1 MPTAAAQAAQARYPL
16 TQGVNPWLVTL
27 SVMLPTFM
35 EVLDTAI
42 ASVALPYIAG
52 SLSASNSEAT
62 WVLTSYLVAN
72 AVILPA
78 SNWFARRFGRKRF
91 LLTCVIIF
99 TVASFFCGAAPS
111 LGIILLARVMQGA
124 GGGALQPLSQ
134 SILLES
140 FPIQKRSMAMAAY
153 GLGIVVAPVL
163 GPTLGGWLTDTFS
176 WRYAFYINI
185 PIGILAVIMITRFVH
200 DPPYIKNAK
209 VSPFDN
215 IGFGLLIVWTGC
227 LQVVLDKGQEDD
239 WFGAVW
245 VRWAVAALILAFVGW
260 IWRSW
265 TNPKGLVDLH
275 ILKDRNFRTGCFM
288 IALLGMCIYIT
299 IAILPLYYQEV
310 LGYTAF
316 TAGLVVGPRGI
327 GSFIGSPIV
336 GFLGSRVD
344 PRKLLCAGFLGFAVC
359 SYIFGTVNLSIGPY
373 TLLIPIL
380 LTGFALSFVFVP
392 LATMST
398 STISRNDMG
407 NATGLFNMLRNIGG
421 SIGIAMASTALIRR
435 AALHQTEIGAHIT
448 TSTMVFQQRSS
459 ALAYYLGHH
468 VGPAQARAGAGGM
481 LYGLMIQQSA
491 LMAYV
496 DVFRWTAL
504 LAFFCACA
512 TWLFK
517 KPPKNA
523 APPPRRPLRLR
534 SSSKSTA
541 VIPIPSRI
549 VILERVSHDG
559 RVEGLA
565 VAFAVPFFPPHRP
578 RLRT

>member
-1 MPTAAAQAAQARYPL
+1 MFRSSMPTADAQARYPL
-16 TQGVNPWLVTL
+16 SQGVNPWLVTV

-91 LLTCVIIF
+91 LLICVIIF

-111 LGIILLARVMQGA
+111 LGVILLARVMQGA

-185 PIGILAVIMITRFVH
+185 PVGILAVFMIARFIH

-209 VSPFDN
+209 VGPFDN
-215 IGFGLLIVWTGC
+215 LGFGLLIVWTGC
-227 LQVVLDKGQEDD
+227 LQIVLDKGQEDD
-239 WFGAVW
+239 WLGALW
-245 VRWAVAALILAFVGW
+245 VRWAVAALVIALVGW
-260 IWRSW
+260 IWHSW
-265 TNPKGLVDLH
+265 THPKGLVDLH
-275 ILKDRNFRTGCFM
+275 ILRDRNFRTGCFL

-316 TAGLVVGPRGI
+316 SAGLVVGPRGV
-327 GSFIGSPIV
+327 GSFIGSPMV
-336 GFLGSRVD
+336 GFLGSRID
-344 PRKLLCAGFLGFAVC
+344 NRKLLSAGFLAFGICAMV
-359 SYIFGTVNLSIGPY
+359 FGTVNLDIGPY
-373 TLLIPIL
+373 TLLIPIT

-392 LATMST
+392 LATLST
-398 STISRNDMG
+398 STINRQEMG

-421 SIGIAMASTALIRR
+421 SIGIAMATTALIRR
-435 AALHQTEIGAHIT
+435 SALHQTEIGAAIPPYMLQQK
-448 TSTMVFQQRSS
+448 ST
-459 ALAYYLGHH
+459 AIAGYLAHH
-468 VGPAQARAGAGGM
+468 VGQAQARPGSFGL
-481 LYGLMIQQSA
+481 LYGLMEQQSA
-491 LMAYV
+491 LMSYV
-496 DVFRWTAL
+496 DVFRWTAV
-504 LAFFCACA
+504 LAFFCAGA
-512 TWLFK
+512 VWLFK
-517 KPPKNA
+517 KPIQHA
-523 APPPRRPLRLR
+523 APPPG
-534 SSSKSTA
+534 
-541 VIPIPSRI
+541 V
-549 VILERVSHDG
+549 H
-559 RVEGLA
+559 
-565 VAFAVPFFPPHRP
+565 
-578 RLRT
+578 

>member
-1 MPTAAAQAAQARYPL
+1 MPTAADQARYPL
-16 TQGVNPWLVTL
+16 SQGVNPWLVTL

-91 LLTCVIIF
+91 LLSCVVIF

-111 LGIILLARVMQGA
+111 LGVILLARVMQGA
-124 GGGALQPLSQ
+124 GGGALQPLAQ

-140 FPIQKRSMAMAAY
+140 FPVQKRSMAMAAY

-185 PIGILAVIMITRFVH
+185 PVGILAVVMISRFIY

-209 VSPFDN
+209 VGPFDN
-215 IGFGLLIVWTGC
+215 LGFGLLIVWTGC
-227 LQVVLDKGQEDD
+227 LQIVLDKGQEDD

-245 VRWAVAALILAFVGW
+245 VRWAVAALVCGLIGW
-260 IWRSW
+260 IWHSW
-265 TNPKGLVDLH
+265 THPGGLVDLH
-275 ILKDRNFRTGCFM
+275 ILKNRNFRTGCFL

-327 GSFIGSPIV
+327 GSFIGSPII
-336 GFLGSRVD
+336 GFLGSRID
-344 PRKLLCAGFLGFAVC
+344 PRKLLTAGFLGFGVC
-359 SYIFGTVNLSIGPY
+359 SLVFGTVNLSIGPY
-373 TLLIPIL
+373 TLLIPIMI
-380 LTGFALSFVFVP
+380 TGFSLSFVFVP
-392 LATMST
+392 LATMTT
-398 STISRNDMG
+398 STLTNQEMG

-421 SIGIAMASTALIRR
+421 SIGIAMATTALIRR
-435 AALHQTEIGAHIT
+435 AALHQTEIGANVT
-448 TSTMVFQQRSS
+448 ASTYVLQQES
-459 ALAYYLGHH
+459 AGLAAYLGHRM
-468 VGPAQARAGAGGM
+468 GPAAGRPGAMGL
-481 LYGLMIQQSA
+481 LYGLMEQQSA

-496 DVFRWTAL
+496 DVFRWTAV
-504 LAFFCACA
+504 LAFFCAGA
-512 TWLFK
+512 VWLFK
-517 KPPKNA
+517 KPAKLGK
-523 APPPRRPLRLR
+523 PP
-534 SSSKSTA
+534 
-541 VIPIPSRI
+541 VG
-549 VILERVSHDG
+549 VH
-559 RVEGLA
+559 
-565 VAFAVPFFPPHRP
+565 
-578 RLRT
+578 

>member
-1 MPTAAAQAAQARYPL
+1 MITAESQARYPL
-16 TQGVNPWLVTL
+16 TQGVNPWLVTV

-52 SLSASNSEAT
+52 SLSSTNSEAT

-78 SNWFARRFGRKRF
+78 SNWFARRWGRKRF

-99 TVASFFCGAAPS
+99 TIASFFCGAAPS
-111 LGIILLARVMQGA
+111 LAIILLARVLQGA

-140 FPIQKRSMAMAAY
+140 FPPAKRSMAMAAY

-185 PIGILAVIMITRFVH
+185 PVGILAVLLIARFVH

-209 VSPFDN
+209 VGAFDN

-239 WFGAVW
+239 WFAAPW
-245 VRWAVAALILAFVGW
+245 VRWAVAALIFGFIGW

-265 TNPKGLVDLH
+265 TKKNGLVDLH
-275 ILKDRNFRTGCFM
+275 VLKNRNFRTGCFL
-288 IALLGMCIYIT
+288 IALLGACIYIT
-299 IAILPLYYQEV
+299 ITILPLYYQEV
-310 LGYTAF
+310 MGYTAF
-316 TAGLVVGPRGI
+316 TAGLVVGPRGV
-327 GSFIGSPIV
+327 GSFIGSPVIGV
-336 GFLGSRVD
+336 LGSRID
-344 PRKLLCAGFLGFAVC
+344 NRKLLSLGFLGFGICALM
-359 SYIFGTVNLSIGPY
+359 FGTVNLDIGPH
-373 TLLIPIL
+373 TLLIPIT

-392 LATMST
+392 LATTTT
-398 STISRNDMG
+398 STLSREEMG

-421 SIGIAMASTALIRR
+421 SIGIAMATTALVRR
-435 AALHQTEIGAHIT
+435 SALHQTELGANLAP
-448 TSTMVFQQRSS
+448 SNFVLQQKS
-459 ALAYYLGHH
+459 AAIAAYLGHH
-468 VGPAQARAGAGGM
+468 IGRAQARPGSMGL
-481 LYGLMIQQSA
+481 LYGLMQQQSA

-504 LAFFCACA
+504 LAFFCAIA
-512 TWLFK
+512 VWLFRK
-517 KPPKNA
+517 
-523 APPPRRPLRLR
+523 PPRRDDL
-534 SSSKSTA
+534 
-541 VIPIPSRI
+541 
-549 VILERVSHDG
+549 
-559 RVEGLA
+559 
-565 VAFAVPFFPPHRP
+565 PPGVH
-578 RLRT
+578 

>member
-1 MPTAAAQAAQARYPL
+1 MTTAQAQARYPL
-16 TQGVNPWLVTL
+16 TQGVNPWLVTV

-111 LGIILLARVMQGA
+111 LTVILAARVLQGA

-140 FPIQKRSMAMAAY
+140 FPVSKRSMSMAAY
-153 GLGIVVAPVL
+153 GLGIVLAPVL

-185 PIGILAVIMITRFVH
+185 PVGILAVILVSRFVH

-209 VSPFDN
+209 VGPFDN
-215 IGFGLLIVWTGC
+215 IGFGLLMVWTGS
-227 LQVVLDKGQEDD
+227 LQIVLDKGQEDD
-239 WFGAVW
+239 WLGATW
-245 VRWAVAALILAFVGW
+245 VRWTVAALVISLLLW
-260 IWRSW
+260 IWHSW
-265 TNPKGLVDLH
+265 THPKGLVDLH
-275 ILKDRNFRTGCFM
+275 ILKDRNFRTGCVL
-288 IALLGMCIYIT
+288 IAMLGMCIYIT

-327 GSFIGSPIV
+327 GSFIGSPII
-336 GFLGSRVD
+336 GILGSRID
-344 PRKLLCAGFLGFAVC
+344 NRKLLCAGFCGFGICALV
-359 SYIFGTVNLSIGPY
+359 FGTVNLSIGPY
-373 TLLIPIL
+373 TLLIPIM

-392 LATMST
+392 LSTMMMA
-398 STISRNDMG
+398 TISRNEMG
-407 NATGLFNMLRNIGG
+407 NATGLANMLRNIGG
-421 SIGIAMASTALIRR
+421 SIGISMATTALIRR

-448 TSTMVFQQRSS
+448 PSTMVFQQKS
-459 ALAYYLGHH
+459 AAIAAYLGHQL
-468 VGPAQARAGAGGM
+468 GPAQARPGSFGL
-481 LYGLMIQQSA
+481 LYGLMMQQSA

-504 LAFFCACA
+504 LTFFCACA
-512 TWLFK
+512 AWMFK
-517 KPPKNA
+517 KPKKA
-523 APPPRRPLRLR
+523 ADLPPG
-534 SSSKSTA
+534 A
-541 VIPIPSRI
+541 
-549 VILERVSHDG
+549 H
-559 RVEGLA
+559 
-565 VAFAVPFFPPHRP
+565 
-578 RLRT
+578 

>member
-1 MPTAAAQAAQARYPL
+1 MPTAAAQARYPL
-16 TQGVNPWLVTL
+16 TQGVNPWLVVV

-91 LLTCVIIF
+91 LLICVTIF

-111 LGIILLARVMQGA
+111 LGVILLARVMQGA

-140 FPIQKRSMAMAAY
+140 FPVSKRSMSMAAY
-153 GLGIVVAPVL
+153 GLGIVLAPVI

-185 PIGILAVIMITRFVH
+185 PVGILAFVLISRFVH
-200 DPPYIKNAK
+200 DPLYIKNAK
-209 VSPFDN
+209 WSPFDN
-215 IGFGLLIVWTGC
+215 IGFGLLMVWTGA
-227 LQVVLDKGQEDD
+227 LQIVLDKGQEDD
-239 WFGAVW
+239 WFGALW
-245 VRWAVAALILAFVGW
+245 VRWAVTALVLALAGW
-260 IWRSW
+260 LWHSW
-265 TNPKGLVDLH
+265 THPNGLVDLRV
-275 ILKDRNFRTGCFM
+275 LKDRNFRTGCFM
-288 IALLGMCIYIT
+288 IAMLGMAIYIT

-327 GSFIGSPIV
+327 GSFIGSPVV

-344 PRKLLCAGFLGFAVC
+344 QRMLLSGGFIAFGICALT
-359 SYIFGTVNLSIGPY
+359 FGTVNLDIGPY
-373 TLLIPIL
+373 TLLIPIT

-392 LATMST
+392 LATMAT
-398 STISRNDMG
+398 STIPREEMG

-421 SIGIAMASTALIRR
+421 SIGISMATTALVRR
-435 AALHQTEIGAHIT
+435 SAQHQSDLAANLGP
-448 TSTMVFQQRSS
+448 TSAVLQQKS
-459 ALAYYLGHH
+459 AAIAAYLGNH
-468 VGPAQARAGAGGM
+468 VGHAAARPGSFG
-481 LYGLMIQQSA
+481 LIYGQMMQQSA
-491 LMAYV
+491 LLAYV
-496 DVFRWTAL
+496 DVFRWTAV
-504 LAFFCACA
+504 LAFFCAAA

-517 KPPKNA
+517 KPKTYPNSPPA
-523 APPPRRPLRLR
+523 A
-534 SSSKSTA
+534 
-541 VIPIPSRI
+541 
-549 VILERVSHDG
+549 H
-559 RVEGLA
+559 
-565 VAFAVPFFPPHRP
+565 
-578 RLRT
+578 

>member
-1 MPTAAAQAAQARYPL
+1 MTTAVLEPEVQVSRTVTSPALQRYPL
-16 TQGVNPWLVTL
+16 TQGVNPWLVTA

-78 SNWFARRFGRKRF
+78 SNWFARRFGRKSF
-91 LLTCVIIF
+91 LLFCVVVF

-111 LGIILLARVMQGA
+111 LAVILLARVLQGA

-140 FPIQKRSMAMAAY
+140 FPLKQRSQAMAAY

-185 PIGILAVIMITRFVH
+185 PVGILAVFMIGRFVH
-200 DPPYIKNAK
+200 DPPHIRHAK
-209 VSPFDN
+209 VGPFDN
-215 IGFGLLIVWTGC
+215 IGFGLLVVWSGC

-245 VRWAVAALILAFVGW
+245 VRWAVAALIVGFVGW
-260 IWRSW
+260 VWRSW
-265 TNPKGLVDLH
+265 TNPRGLVDLH
-275 ILKDRNFRTGCFM
+275 ILKDRNFRTGCFL

-299 IAILPLYYQEV
+299 IAILPLYFQEI

-316 TAGLVVGPRGI
+316 AAGLVVGPRGI
-327 GSFIGSPIV
+327 GSFVGSPLI
-336 GFLGSRVD
+336 GYLGSRID
-344 PRKLLCAGFLGFAVC
+344 PRKLLTSGFIGFGVC
-359 SYIFGTVNLSIGPY
+359 SLIFGNVNLGIGPT
-373 TLLIPIL
+373 TLLAPTL

-392 LATMST
+392 LATMTT
-398 STISRNDMG
+398 STLSREEMG

-421 SIGIAMASTALIRR
+421 SIGIAMASTALTRR
-435 AALHQTEIGAHIT
+435 AAFYQTEIGAHVT
-448 TSTMVFQQRSS
+448 ASDPVWQQRSR
-459 ALAYYLGHH
+459 AMTMYLGHL
-468 VGPAQARAGAGGM
+468 VVPANGRGGTM
-481 LYGLMIQQSA
+481 GLMYGQLMQQAA
-491 LMAYV
+491 LRSYV

-504 LAFFCACA
+504 LAFFCAA
-512 TWLFK
+512 AVWLFK
-517 KPPKNA
+517 KPA
-523 APPPRRPLRLR
+523 HMDAPPE
-534 SSSKSTA
+534 A
-541 VIPIPSRI
+541 
-549 VILERVSHDG
+549 H
-559 RVEGLA
+559 
-565 VAFAVPFFPPHRP
+565 
-578 RLRT
+578 

>member
-1 MPTAAAQAAQARYPL
+1 MTTAAAQARYPL

-91 LLTCVIIF
+91 LLTCVILF

-111 LGIILLARVMQGA
+111 LAVILLARVLQGA

-140 FPIQKRSMAMAAY
+140 FPIEKRSMSMAAY
-153 GLGIVVAPVL
+153 GLGIVVAPVI

-185 PIGILAVIMITRFVH
+185 PVGLLAVFMISRFIH

-209 VSPFDN
+209 VGAFDN
-215 IGFGLLIVWTGC
+215 IGFGLLMVWTGA
-227 LQVVLDKGQEDD
+227 LQIVLDKGQEDD
-239 WFGAVW
+239 WFGATW
-245 VRWAVAALILAFVGW
+245 VRWAVAAMATALVLW
-260 IWRSW
+260 IWHSW
-265 TNPKGLVDLH
+265 MHPKGLVDLRVMR
-275 ILKDRNFRTGCFM
+275 DRNFRTGCFL
-288 IALLGMCIYIT
+288 IAMLGMAIYIT

-310 LGYTAF
+310 MGYTAF
-316 TAGLVVGPRGI
+316 TAGLVVFPRGV
-327 GSFIGSPIV
+327 GSFLGSPVV
-336 GFLGSRVD
+336 GILGSRVD
-344 PRKLLCAGFLGFAVC
+344 QRKLLSGGFFAFGVCALF
-359 SYIFGTVNLSIGPY
+359 FGMVNLDIGPY
-373 TLLIPIL
+373 TLLIPIT

-392 LATMST
+392 LATMAT
-398 STISRNDMG
+398 STIPREEMG

-421 SIGIAMASTALIRR
+421 SIGISMATTALVRR
-435 AALHQTEIGAHIT
+435 AALHQNEIGAGLGP
-448 TSTMVFQQRSS
+448 SNMVLQQKS
-459 ALAYYLGHH
+459 AAIAGYLGHH
-468 VGPAQARAGAGGM
+468 IGPAAGRPGS
-481 LYGLMIQQSA
+481 YGLIYGMMEQQSA

-496 DVFRWTAL
+496 DVFRWTAV
-504 LAFFCACA
+504 LAFFCAA
-512 TWLFK
+512 AAWLFK
-517 KPPKNA
+517 KPKMNA
-523 APPPRRPLRLR
+523 APPPGM
-534 SSSKSTA
+534 
-541 VIPIPSRI
+541 
-549 VILERVSHDG
+549 H
-559 RVEGLA
+559 
-565 VAFAVPFFPPHRP
+565 
-578 RLRT
+578 